1 MRNLAPVAYRY
12 ARSLMDMAREQGQ
25 LDAMRADML
34 LVAGTCAEN
43 RELVVVLRSPVV
55 KSDAKGRILKGIF
68 GDKVGK
74 VTLAYMNILVRKGR
88 EALLPD
94 VAAAF
99 TELYKV
105 DQNIVTA
112 VVSSAVALN
121 SESRAQ
127 VIALARKQHPGK
139 TIDLQEKVDPALIG
153 GVGIRIG
160 DEQYDGTVS
169 RRLADLRREFS
180 KNPYIPAL

>member
-1 MRNLAPVAYRY
+1 MRNIAPVAYRY
-12 ARSLMDMAREQGQ
+12 ARSLMEMAREKDQ
-25 LDAMRADML
+25 LDAMQDDMSL
-34 LVAGTCAEN
+34 LANTCAEN
-43 RELVVVLRSPVV
+43 RELVVILKSPVV
-55 KSDAKGRILKGIF
+55 KADAKGRILQGIF
-68 GDKVGK
+68 GDKVGEI
-74 VTLAYMNILVRKGR
+74 TRTYMAILVRKSR

-99 TELYKV
+99 NELYKL
-105 DQNIVTA
+105 DQNIVSA

-121 SESRAQ
+121 DEARAR
-127 VIALARKQHPGK
+127 VIALAKKQHPGK

-153 GVGIRIG
+153 GVSIRIG
-160 DEQYDGTVS
+160 DELYDGTVS

>member
-25 LDAMRADML
+25 LEAMQADMR
-34 LVAGTCAEN
+34 LVADTCAGN
-43 RELVVVLRSPVV
+43 RDLVVILKSPVV
-55 KSDAKGRILKGIF
+55 KSDAKGRILDGIF
-68 GDKVGK
+68 GDKVGAI
-74 VTLAYMNILVRKGR
+74 TRSYMGILVRKGR
-88 EALLPD
+88 EALLAD
-94 VAAAF
+94 VASAF
-99 TELYKV
+99 TELFKM

-121 SESRAQ
+121 ADTRAQ
-127 VIALARKQHPGK
+127 VIGLAKKQHPGK
-139 TIDLQEKVDPALIG
+139 TIDLQEKVDPTLIG
-153 GVGIRIG
+153 GLSIRIG

-180 KNPYIPAL
+180 KNPYIPAI

>member
-1 MRNLAPVAYRY
+1 MA
-12 ARSLMDMAREQGQ
+12 MAREQGQ
-25 LDAMRADML
+25 LAAMEADMR
-34 LVAGTCAEN
+34 LVANTCAEN
-43 RELVVVLRSPVV
+43 RELVVLLKSPVV
-55 KSDAKGRILKGIF
+55 RSDAKGRILKGIF
-68 GDKVGK
+68 DEKVGEI
-74 VTLAYMNILVRKGR
+74 TRTYMAILVRKGR

-99 TELYKV
+99 TELYKL
-105 DQNIVTA
+105 DQNIVSA

-121 SESRAQ
+121 DEARAR
-127 VIALARKQHPGK
+127 VIALAEKQHPGK

-153 GVGIRIG
+153 GLSIHIG
-160 DEQYDGTVS
+160 DELYDGTVS